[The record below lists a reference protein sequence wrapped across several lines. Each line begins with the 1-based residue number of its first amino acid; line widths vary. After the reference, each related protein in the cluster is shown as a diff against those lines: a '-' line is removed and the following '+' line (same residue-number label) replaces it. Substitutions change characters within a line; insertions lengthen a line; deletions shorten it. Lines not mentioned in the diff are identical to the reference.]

1 MQDSAMNQND
11 AKGNANTMT
20 YRVYGGMD
28 TSLCLCS
35 DKIISPSPP
44 AILSIS
50 CGVAVSLAKT
60 LASSGNNVSKGVS
73 LLDEMPIMAERD
85 LKWQRCRKP
94 TVRPH
99 SAVLS
104 GFD

>member
-1 MQDSAMNQND
+1 MQDSTVNQND
-11 AKGNANTMT
+11 AKGDPNMVT

-35 DKIISPSPP
+35 DKIMSPSPP
-44 AILSIS
+44 AIFSIS
-50 CGVAVSLAKT
+50 WGVADSLAKT
-60 LASSGNNVSKGVS
+60 LASSGNNVSKGVT
-73 LLDEMPIMAERD
+73 LLDEMPIIAERD
-85 LKWQRCRKP
+85 LKYQCCRKS
-94 TVRPH
+94 TVKPH